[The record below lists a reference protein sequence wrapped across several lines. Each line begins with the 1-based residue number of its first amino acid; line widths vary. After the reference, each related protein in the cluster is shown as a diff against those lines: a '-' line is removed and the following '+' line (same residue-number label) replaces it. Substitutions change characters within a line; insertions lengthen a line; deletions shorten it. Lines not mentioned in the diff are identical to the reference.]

1 MANFVET
8 LLFVASDQLS
18 EFEESEKDILE
29 KTFDN
34 LNYCKD
40 YYQTN
45 FDDIAYFLLIYKKD
59 SQYICQKDGRR
70 YKSQNILS

>member
-1 MANFVET
+1 MN
-8 LLFVASDQLS
+8 LKNQ
-18 EFEESEKDILE
+18 KDILE